1 MVDISQ
7 SERPTWLKASEFLD
21 YLRRNCKITQQQNT
35 AYLCYLSNL
44 FTVEELIPHFLENN
58 NKTIDY

>member
-1 MVDISQ
+1 MNI
-7 SERPTWLKASEFLD
+7 
-21 YLRRNCKITQQQNT
+21 IQQQNT
-35 AYLCYLSNL
+35 AYQCYLSNL